1 MNTPDLQ
8 RLCKQAEELGFNRY
22 PSAVDLGAMRLDPD
36 GFHVCKLE
44 LFNHEGHTNR
54 DIVHHRINV
63 LAKKW
68 EHLTDPN
75 QDPTPVE
82 FMLDMRAEEWESLQ
96 DVESFNRALILI
108 ADRVPKETRDRGPM
122 GRRTRKLFLNA

>member
-22 PSAVDLGAMRLDPD
+22 PSAVALGAMRLDPD
-36 GFHVCKLE
+36 GFHVCKLV

-63 LAKKW
+63 LAKQW
-68 EHLTDPN
+68 ENLEPN

-82 FMLDMRAEEWESLQ
+82 FTLDMRAEEWEGLQ
-96 DVESFNRALILI
+96 DVESFNRALIMI
-108 ADRVPKETRDRGPM
+108 ADRVPKEKRDRGPM
-122 GRRTRKLFLNA
+122 GKRARRLFTNA